1 MKPETGHDGQQ
12 AALNPAPQESTGLD
26 QPWWAVDESWRL
38 VRGFSTKG
46 AAKYLGISESYLK
59 SARKKNPPPGVVGPK
74 FTKIGSKIIYLRE
87 DLDAHLTKAKE
98 RFYSD

>member
-1 MKPETGHDGQQ
+1 MQFKTNHDGHQ
-12 AALNPAPQESTGLD
+12 AARNPALHESTEFDPSSVLI
-26 QPWWAVDESWRL
+26 
-38 VRGFSTKG
+38 RGFSTRE

-87 DLDAHLTKAKE
+87 DLNAHLTKAKE
-98 RFYSD
+98 AFYSV

>member
-1 MKPETGHDGQQ
+1 MQSKTNLDGQQ
-12 AALNPAPQESTGLD
+12 AALNPVPQESS
-26 QPWWAVDESWRL
+26 VL

-46 AAKYLGISESYLK
+46 AAKFLGISESYLK

-87 DLDAHLTKAKE
+87 DLDAHLAKAKE
-98 RFYSD
+98 AFYGA